1 MCFKGI
7 VFHHVF
13 NDIML
18 FLEEVELCIDFMF
31 FPLLYWITISECLL
45 Y

>member
-31 FPLLYWITISECLL
+31 FSFTLLDY